1 MILEIM
7 IIIYLRLTV
16 IKFFNSVVKA
26 VILIFVVVIIVN
38 I

>member
-7 IIIYLRLTV
+7 IIIYLQLTV
-16 IKFFNSVVKA
+16 IKFLNSVVKA
-26 VILIFVVVIIVN
+26 VILISVVVIIVN